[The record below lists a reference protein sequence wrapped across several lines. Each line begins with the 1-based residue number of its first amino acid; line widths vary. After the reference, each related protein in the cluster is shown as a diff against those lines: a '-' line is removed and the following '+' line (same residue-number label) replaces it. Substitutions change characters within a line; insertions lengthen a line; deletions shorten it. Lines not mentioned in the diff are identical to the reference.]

1 MAPNYFY
8 ALGLRHK
15 LGLFTRLNHP
25 QNQKN
30 NPPALLT
37 IVTLYPKHIAM
48 RIFNGF
54 FSLRS
59 SLILVTFMSLYAL
72 LPACRQ
78 SNSTAG
84 QSEVALQSI
93 LRHDPDRKLL
103 IGAHRGGS
111 YREFPENC
119 LETMDYV
126 NLLAPGTL
134 HEVDISRTRD
144 GVLVLMHDDALDR
157 TTSGQGRLDQQDW
170 AEVSKLKLRDLK
182 QNITAYKIPTL
193 EATLEFAV
201 REDLILMLDIKPKV
215 DYKDVIKSV
224 KKAGAENRVVL
235 IATSIDGAKKLHRLA
250 PEMMLSITIRNMEEW
265 QRYKS
270 SGIPADKVVAFT
282 GTRLSKPAL
291 FDTIHKEGILTILGT
306 LGNLDGQAAARGED
320 LYLQWAALGVDMFST
335 DRPYEVYQQFYK

>member
-1 MAPNYFY
+1 
-8 ALGLRHK
+8 
-15 LGLFTRLNHP
+15 
-25 QNQKN
+25 
-30 NPPALLT
+30 
-37 IVTLYPKHIAM
+37 M

-59 SLILVTFMSLYAL
+59 PWILVTLLILLAL

-111 YREFPENC
+111 YREYPENC

-126 NLLAPGTL
+126 NRLAPGTL

-157 TTSGQGRLDQQDW
+157 TTTGQGHLDQQDW
-170 AEVSKLKLRDLK
+170 AQVSTLKLRDLK
-182 QNITAYKIPTL
+182 MNITAYKIPTL

-215 DYKDVIKSV
+215 DYKDVIKAV
-224 KKAGAENRVVL
+224 EKAGAENRVVL

-250 PEMMLSITIRNMEEW
+250 PEMMLSITIRNMDEW

-270 SGIPADKVVAFT
+270 SGIPADRVVAFT
-282 GTRLSKPAL
+282 GTRLSKPEL
-291 FDTIHKEGILTILGT
+291 YDTIHKEGILTILGT

-320 LYLQWAALGVDMFST
+320 LYLKWAALGVDMFST
-335 DRPYEVYQQFYK
+335 DRPFEVYQLFYK